1 MKFPKSA
8 KAALVRNRN
17 GAIAAARVAVCA
29 ALAFSPVHLRESAL
43 QNRTPTKKHA
53 AKSAPATPPAPKP
66 VPAPF
71 RAGEVLDFSG
81 QWLGMSG
88 AITAQLSIP
97 EQRAV
102 YGKDAWHFR
111 GQMHTNNPLRYL
123 LAADDEF
130 DAYDTANGLTGLQF
144 EMYLHESGKSD
155 TRLLRMVSN
164 SNSGAAPASVS
175 QVLVPEGTRDALGLM
190 YFLRTVDWTRTSEVR
205 SAAFDGRRVYDVRVQ
220 AAGSAQ
226 NVTVAAG
233 SFSATALSVRV
244 FQDGNEMT
252 NTRLKL
258 WIAQDSARTPV
269 LLEMELPIGTGRV
282 ELVKRAAGRE

>member
-8 KAALVRNRN
+8 KGALVRNRN
-17 GAIAAARVAVCA
+17 GAFTAARAALCA
-29 ALAFSPVHLRESAL
+29 ALAFFPACL
-43 QNRTPTKKHA
+43 QGGGPQSRTTAKKPA
-53 AKSAPATPPAPKP
+53 AKSAAAVPAAAKPA
-66 VPAPF
+66 PAPF
-71 RAGEVLDFSG
+71 RVGEVLDFSG

-130 DAYDTANGLTGLQF
+130 DAYDTANGLIGLQF

-164 SNSGAAPASVS
+164 SNSGGAPASVS

-190 YFLRTVDWTRTSEVR
+190 YFLRTVDWTRTNEVR
-205 SAAFDGRRVYDVRVQ
+205 CAGFDGRKVYDVRVQ
-220 AAGSAQ
+220 IVAPAQ

-233 SFSATALSVRV
+233 NFSATALSVRV

-252 NTRLKL
+252 NTKLKL
-258 WIAQDSARTPV
+258 WIAQDAARTPV

-282 ELVKRAAGRE
+282 ELVKRSAGRE

>member
-1 MKFPKSA
+1 MC
-8 KAALVRNRN
+8 AALVLFP
-17 GAIAAARVAVCA
+17 GY
-29 ALAFSPVHLRESAL
+29 LRSGEQ
-43 QNRTPTKKHA
+43 QNRTA
-53 AKSAPATPPAPKP
+53 AKKPATKNATPATPKPA
-66 VPAPF
+66 PAPF
-71 RAGEVLDFSG
+71 RVGEVLDFSG
-81 QWLGMSG
+81 QWLGMNG
-88 AITAQLSIP
+88 AITAQLSVP
-97 EQRAV
+97 EQRPV

-130 DAYDTANGLTGLQF
+130 DAYDTANGLIGLQF

-164 SNSGAAPASVS
+164 SNSGGAPASVS

-205 SAAFDGRRVYDVRVQ
+205 SAGFDGRKVYDVRVNV
-220 AAGSAQ
+220 AAPAQ

-233 SFSATALSVRV
+233 NFSATELSIRV

-252 NTRLKL
+252 NTKLKL
-258 WIAQDSARTPV
+258 WIAQDAARTPV

-282 ELVKRAAGRE
+282 ELVKRSPARE

>member
-1 MKFPKSA
+1 MKIPKSA
-8 KAALVRNRN
+8 KGALVRNRN
-17 GAIAAARVAVCA
+17 GAFAAARVALCA
-29 ALAFSPVHLRESAL
+29 ALALFPGQLRSSEQ
-43 QNRTPTKKHA
+43 QNRTQAKKSA
-53 AKSAPATPPAPKP
+53 AKNAAPAAPKP

-71 RAGEVLDFSG
+71 RVGEVLDFSG

-88 AITAQLSIP
+88 AISAQLSIP

-130 DAYDTANGLTGLQF
+130 DAYATTNGLTGLQF

-164 SNSGAAPASVS
+164 SNSGATPAGVS
-175 QVLVPEGTRDALGLM
+175 QELVPEGTRDALGLM
-190 YFLRTVDWTRTSEVR
+190 YFLRTVDWMRTSEAR
-205 SAAFDGRRVYDVRVQ
+205 SAAFDGRKIYDVRVQ
-220 AAGSAQ
+220 VAAPAQ
-226 NVTVAAG
+226 SVTVAAG
-233 SFSATALSVRV
+233 NFSATELSVRV

-252 NTRLKL
+252 NTKLKL
-258 WIAQDSARTPV
+258 WIARDAARTPV

-282 ELVKRAAGRE
+282 ELVKRSAGRE